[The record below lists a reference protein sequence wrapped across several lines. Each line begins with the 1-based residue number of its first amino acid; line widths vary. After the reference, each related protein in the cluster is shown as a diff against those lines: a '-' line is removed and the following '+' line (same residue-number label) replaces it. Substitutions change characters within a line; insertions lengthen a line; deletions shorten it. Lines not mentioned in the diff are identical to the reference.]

1 MSSKST
7 LSFVLGALF
16 GAALAVILT
25 PWRGEEVRDLLT
37 RDPVDRKLKRVRK
50 KLAQLEERLEKRLE
64 AERRLRGIS
73 EEDEEA
79 GESPPAEESE
89 GSATPADA

>member
-16 GAALAVILT
+16 GAALAIILT

-37 RDPVDRKLKRVRK
+37 GDPVDRKLRRVRK
-50 KLAQLEERLEKRLE
+50 KLAQLEERLEKKLQE
-64 AERRLRGIS
+64 ERRVRKLEPM
-73 EEDEEA
+73 EETGDT
-79 GESPPAEESE
+79 AEEEGPGSSE
-89 GSATPADA
+89 GADG

>member
-7 LSFVLGALF
+7 LSFVLGAIF
-16 GAALAVILT
+16 GAALAVVLT

-64 AERRLRGIS
+64 TERSLRGIS
-73 EEDEEA
+73 EEGEEA
-79 GESPPAEESE
+79 GEIPSQEVAEGSE
-89 GSATPADA
+89 GPADA

>member
-1 MSSKST
+1 
-7 LSFVLGALF
+7 
-16 GAALAVILT
+16 
-25 PWRGEEVRDLLT
+25 
-37 RDPVDRKLKRVRK
+37 VRK

-89 GSATPADA
+89 GSAAPADA